1 MHLKLRDFNAML
13 NRVMANY
20 IMQKCT
26 KLSPISTELVLLSTK
41 YSWDKNGFEVIR
53 NAVDRDRNG
62 YTIPLYQLLIG
73 DGYLIIIF
81 IK

>member
-1 MHLKLRDFNAML
+1 MHLKLRDFNATL

-26 KLSPISTELVLLSTK
+26 KLSLISTEIVLLSTK

>member
-1 MHLKLRDFNAML
+1 MHKTISYINRAYFTFYEPQLR
-13 NRVMANY
+13 
-20 IMQKCT
+20 
-26 KLSPISTELVLLSTK
+26 
-41 YSWDKNGFEVIR
+41 DKNGFEVIR